1 MNLEKIKTANTK
13 YLGKEII
20 YKEEMDSTQDLA
32 KDIAKKEFKNGT
44 LILAD
49 KQNRGRGT
57 QGRSWVASK
66 ANNITMTILLKKDW
80 EIADLEGFTL
90 KIAEAIQKAIKELY
104 SYALT
109 IKKPNDLLLNG
120 KKICGILTESSV
132 MKQKVNYVLIGI
144 GFNVNE
150 EIFEGELRRDSNI
163 TKERVEKNI
172 SKRRNYSK
180 NTRTFRKSNRVL
192 RKTKIEVLFG
202 SSIFCDQ
209 KYSRGA
215 IFS

>member
-1 MNLEKIKTANTK
+1 MNIEKIKTANTK

-80 EIADLEGFTL
+80 EIADL
-90 KIAEAIQKAIKELY
+90 
-104 SYALT
+104 
-109 IKKPNDLLLNG
+109 
-120 KKICGILTESSV
+120 
-132 MKQKVNYVLIGI
+132 
-144 GFNVNE
+144 
-150 EIFEGELRRDSNI
+150 
-163 TKERVEKNI
+163 
-172 SKRRNYSK
+172 
-180 NTRTFRKSNRVL
+180 
-192 RKTKIEVLFG
+192 
-202 SSIFCDQ
+202 
-209 KYSRGA
+209 
-215 IFS
+215 

>member
-32 KDIAKKEFKNGT
+32 KDIAKKEFENGT

-66 ANNITMTILLKKDW
+66 ENNITMTKLLKKDW

-132 MKQKVNYVLIGI
+132 IKQKVNYVLIGI

-163 TKERVEKNI
+163 T
-172 SKRRNYSK
+172 
-180 NTRTFRKSNRVL
+180 
-192 RKTKIEVLFG
+192 
-202 SSIFCDQ
+202 
-209 KYSRGA
+209 
-215 IFS
+215 